1 MVMLPHKLTIINN
14 YLTPMKKVEE
24 YIFYRTYMAYKKKDD
39 PALFSSVMYLIGIYF
54 SLLMPI
60 HSSIIDLFKGIGKN
74 YEKGMM
80 FVCMIIIGI
89 YVIRKYYN
97 PKNLK
102 NILVQNQKK
111 RKILPTWCYF
121 TILPISMVIGVT
133 LYILTSIYIIQGFS
147 LEGIIYQKIIEILK

>member
-1 MVMLPHKLTIINN
+1 
-14 YLTPMKKVEE
+14 MKKVEE

-39 PALFSSVMYLIGIYF
+39 PALFSSSMYLIGIYF

-80 FVCMIIIGI
+80 FGSMISIGI
-89 YVIRKYYN
+89 YMIRKYYN

-102 NILVQNQKK
+102 NILAQNRKK
-111 RKILPTWCYF
+111 KKILPTWFYF
-121 TILPISMVIGVT
+121 TILPISMVIGVA
-133 LYILTSIYIIQGFS
+133 LYGLTTSYVIKKFG

>member
-1 MVMLPHKLTIINN
+1 MPPHKLTIINN

-39 PALFSSVMYLIGIYF
+39 PALFSSSMYLIGIYF

-97 PKNLK
+97 PKNLN

-111 RKILPTWCYF
+111 KKILPTWCYF
-121 TILPISMVIGVT
+121 TILPISMVVGVA
-133 LYILTSIYIIQGFS
+133 LYGLITSYVIKKFG

>member
-1 MVMLPHKLTIINN
+1 MPPHKLTIINN
-14 YLTPMKKVEE
+14 YLTPMKKIEE

-39 PALFSSVMYLIGIYF
+39 PALFSSLMYLTAIYIF
-54 SLLMPI
+54 LLMPI
-60 HSSIIDLFKGIGKN
+60 YGSIANLFRNNRNIYDQGIVVGS
-74 YEKGMM
+74 
-80 FVCMIIIGI
+80 MISIGI

-102 NILVQNQKK
+102 NILAQNQKK

>member
-1 MVMLPHKLTIINN
+1 
-14 YLTPMKKVEE
+14 MKKIEE

-102 NILVQNQKK
+102 NILAQNRKK
-111 RKILPTWCYF
+111 KKILPTWCYF
-121 TILPISMVIGVT
+121 TILPISMVIGVA
-133 LYILTSIYIIQGFS
+133 LYGLITSFVIKKFG

>member
-1 MVMLPHKLTIINN
+1 
-14 YLTPMKKVEE
+14 
-24 YIFYRTYMAYKKKDD
+24 MAYKKKND

-80 FVCMIIIGI
+80 FGCMIIIGI

-102 NILVQNQKK
+102 NILAQNRKK
-111 RKILPTWCYF
+111 KKILPTWCYF
-121 TILPISMVIGVT
+121 TILPISMVIGVA
-133 LYILTSIYIIQGFS
+133 LYGLITSFVIKKFG

>member
-1 MVMLPHKLTIINN
+1 MPPHKLTIINN
-14 YLTPMKKVEE
+14 YLTPMKKIEE
-24 YIFYRTYMAYKKKDD
+24 YIFYRTYMAYKKKND

-97 PKNLK
+97 PQNLK
-102 NILVQNQKK
+102 NILAQNRKK
-111 RKILPTWCYF
+111 KKILPTWCYF
-121 TILPISMVIGVT
+121 TILPISMVIGVA
-133 LYILTSIYIIQGFS
+133 LYGLITSFVIKKFG

>member
-1 MVMLPHKLTIINN
+1 
-14 YLTPMKKVEE
+14 
-24 YIFYRTYMAYKKKDD
+24 MAYKKKDD
-39 PALFSSVMYLIGIYF
+39 PALFSSSMYLIGIYF

-80 FVCMIIIGI
+80 FGYMIIFCIF
-89 YVIRKYYN
+89 VIRYN
-97 PKNLK
+97 YNKKNLN

-133 LYILTSIYIIQGFS
+133 LYILTSIYIIQGFG

>member
-1 MVMLPHKLTIINN
+1 
-14 YLTPMKKVEE
+14 MKKVEE
-24 YIFYRTYMAYKKKDD
+24 YIFYRTYMAYKKKND

-80 FVCMIIIGI
+80 FGCMIIIGI

-102 NILVQNQKK
+102 NILAQNRKK
-111 RKILPTWCYF
+111 KKILPTWCYF
-121 TILPISMVIGVT
+121 TILPISMVIGVA
-133 LYILTSIYIIQGFS
+133 LYGLITSFVIKKFG

>member
-1 MVMLPHKLTIINN
+1 MPPHKLTIINN

-39 PALFSSVMYLIGIYF
+39 PELFSSSMYLIGIYF

-80 FVCMIIIGI
+80 FGCMIIRI

-102 NILVQNQKK
+102 NILAQNRKK
-111 RKILPTWCYF
+111 KKILPTWCYF
-121 TILPISMVIGVT
+121 TILPISIVVALYGLITSFVIKKFG
-133 LYILTSIYIIQGFS
+133 
-147 LEGIIYQKIIEILK
+147 LEGIILPKEILK